1 VVRRTRAVAASRS
14 RTARRCLSVVDASAG
29 SIDFEAQ
36 QTRMRGR

>member
-1 VVRRTRAVAASRS
+1 VARRTRAVAASRS
-14 RTARRCLSVVDASAG
+14 RTARRCLSAVGAWVG